1 MFQPDGVRRQGGM
14 NATPARVWNT
24 GTCRTGVWRKPR
36 REKSHVARTTRA
48 KVPRQC
54 TGAEPPGGAMK
65 PGNAGRA
72 KGWRQSTCQRANAE
86 RKSHKCRLDDGSRM
100 RRETHVR
107 FYEGLRV
114 QFPRS
119 THLRGRSG
127 NWPSYRDGPTT
138 KTHNHTTTLWYD
150 KLMPELVRFLGIII
164 RMYAEP
170 SAPHHRAH
178 FHAYYQHA
186 VGIYSIDPIE

>member
-54 TGAEPPGGAMK
+54 TGAEPPGGATK

-72 KGWRQSTCQRANAE
+72 KGWRQATCQRANAE

-119 THLRGRSG
+119 THLGGAGWVTTGSTRK
-127 NWPSYRDGPTT
+127 PTPT
-138 KTHNHTTTLWYD
+138 ASARTSLRLLARLTAG
-150 KLMPELVRFLGIII
+150 VRLQNCLLD
-164 RMYAEP
+164 
-170 SAPHHRAH
+170 SD
-178 FHAYYQHA
+178 
-186 VGIYSIDPIE
+186 VW